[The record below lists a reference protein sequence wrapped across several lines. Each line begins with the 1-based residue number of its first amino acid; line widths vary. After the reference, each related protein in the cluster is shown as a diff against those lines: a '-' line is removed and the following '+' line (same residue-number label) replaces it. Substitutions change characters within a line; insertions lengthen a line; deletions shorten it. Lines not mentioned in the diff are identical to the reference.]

1 MFLLVVGLTGL
12 ADVDRASV
20 GERESR
26 GDEAVGAEQAADRL
40 PVARVAVFLQAF
52 VDPAQ
57 QVVGEYADKDVAVE
71 AVFELMKIRPQSE
84 RAFELAKAGLG
95 FEKRHVELPELRGS
109 EALVLKAVPC
119 PDSCQ
124 RESEAEA

>member
-1 MFLLVVGLTGL
+1 M
-12 ADVDRASV
+12 
-20 GERESR
+20 
-26 GDEAVGAEQAADRL
+26 
-40 PVARVAVFLQAF
+40 
-52 VDPAQ
+52 
-57 QVVGEYADKDVAVE
+57 AVE

>member
-1 MFLLVVGLTGL
+1 
-12 ADVDRASV
+12 
-20 GERESR
+20 
-26 GDEAVGAEQAADRL
+26 
-40 PVARVAVFLQAF
+40 
-52 VDPAQ
+52 
-57 QVVGEYADKDVAVE
+57 
-71 AVFELMKIRPQSE
+71 MKIRPQSE